1 MNTRRVWSRVAA
13 MAALSLLPLPGM
25 VRAAPEYES
34 SEVMVP
40 VRDGIKLHTVLV
52 RPKGAERP
60 LPILLQRTPYG
71 VPARARESQMRG
83 PLKSMADDGYIFAF
97 QDIRGRF
104 GSEGTFVLERPARDA
119 SDPKAVDETT
129 DAYDTIDWLVKNVAG
144 NNGRVGMWGIS
155 YPGWL
160 TVQALLEPHP
170 ALRAASPQASPGDQ
184 FLCDDEHHNG
194 AFRLSP
200 VFQYLAVMGR
210 AKEFTPFDY
219 GRRDLY
225 EWFLDL
231 GPLSNVDARHFH
243 GKVSGWNDPV
253 EHPDY
258 DRYWRE
264 RALPPRLG
272 RPRVPTLNVVG
283 WWDQEDFSGP
293 LRIYEAFEKHDSD
306 GLNSLVAGPWNHGGW
321 MRSDGD
327 RLGPVTFGRPTS
339 RDFRDEVMAPWFARH
354 LKDKDK
360 AGPAVPEARVFRTG
374 ENAWQT
380 YDRWPP
386 REARPRS
393 LYARA
398 GGRLAFEPP
407 PAAPDGDPGFDAY
420 LSDPAHPVPFR
431 PRPIG
436 TDIIFGK
443 NGQVTGNPEWGE
455 WLVQDQ
461 RFVHQRPDVLS
472 YETAPLERDLDL
484 AGPITARLFAST
496 SGTDCD
502 WVVKLIDVYPEDDPA
517 MGGYQLIIAD
527 EVFRARYRKAFDRPE
542 PLTADRVESYVI
554 DLHHGAHRF
563 RKGHKVMVQVQST
576 WFPLIDRNPQTYVP
590 NIYRAKET
598 DFRPATQRVF
608 RTDHYPTAIE
618 LTVLP
623 D

>member
-1 MNTRRVWSRVAA
+1 MNMQQLCSRIAA
-13 MAALSLLPLPGM
+13 TAAVFLMAPSGIS
-25 VRAAPEYES
+25 RAAIEYKS

-52 RPKGAERP
+52 RPKGAEGP

-71 VPARARESQMRG
+71 VPARAMEAQTQG
-83 PLKSMADDGYIFAF
+83 PLKRMADDGYIFAF

-119 SDPKAVDETT
+119 SDPKSTDETT
-129 DAYDTIDWLVKNVAG
+129 DAYDSIDWLVKNVAG
-144 NNGRVGMWGIS
+144 NNGRVGIWGIS

-225 EWFLDL
+225 DWFLDL

-243 GKVSGWNDPV
+243 GKVSAWNDAV

-264 RALPPRLG
+264 RAVPPRLG
-272 RPRVPTLNVVG
+272 HPRVPTLNVVG

-293 LRIYEAFEKHDSD
+293 LRIYEAFEKQDTD
-306 GLNSLVAGPWNHGGW
+306 GLNSLVVGPWNHGGW
-321 MRSDGD
+321 MRTDGD

-339 RDFRDEVMAPWFARH
+339 RDFREEVMAPWFARH
-354 LKDKDK
+354 LKDKP
-360 AGPAVPEARVFRTG
+360 GLTVPEARVFRTG
-374 ENAWQT
+374 ENAWHT

-386 REARPRS
+386 REARPRY

-398 GGRLAFEPP
+398 GGKLAFEPP
-407 PAAPDGDPGFDAY
+407 LAAPDGDPGFDSY

-436 TDIIFGK
+436 TDVIISKDGR
-443 NGQVTGNPEWGE
+443 VTGNPEWSE

-472 YETAPLERDLDL
+472 YETAPLGRDVDL
-484 AGPITARLFAST
+484 AGRITARLFAST

-517 MGGYQLIIAD
+517 MGGYQLIIAN

-542 PLTADRVESYVI
+542 PLTADRVEPYVI

-563 RKGHKVMVQVQST
+563 RTGHRIMVQIQST

-590 NIYRAKET
+590 NIYRATEI

-608 RTDHYPTAIE
+608 RTDRYPTAIE

>member
-1 MNTRRVWSRVAA
+1 V
-13 MAALSLLPLPGM
+13 
-25 VRAAPEYES
+25 
-34 SEVMVP
+34 
-40 VRDGIKLHTVLV
+40 
-52 RPKGAERP
+52 ER
-60 LPILLQRTPYG
+60 
-71 VPARARESQMRG
+71 
-83 PLKSMADDGYIFAF
+83 
-97 QDIRGRF
+97 
-104 GSEGTFVLERPARDA
+104 
-119 SDPKAVDETT
+119 
-129 DAYDTIDWLVKNVAG
+129 
-144 NNGRVGMWGIS
+144 NNGRVGIWGIS

-160 TVQALLEPHP
+160 TVQALIEPHP
-170 ALRAASPQASPGDQ
+170 ALKAASPQAAPGDQ

-200 VFQYLAVMGR
+200 TFQFLAIMGR
-210 AKEFTPFDY
+210 SKDFTPFDY

-243 GKVSGWNDPV
+243 GQVSAWNELV

-258 DRYWRE
+258 DRYWRH
-264 RALPPRLG
+264 RAVPPRLG
-272 RPRVPTLNVVG
+272 RPRVPSLHVIG
-283 WWDQEDFSGP
+283 WWDQEDFAGP
-293 LRIYEAFEKHDSD
+293 LRIYEAFEKHDRD
-306 GLNSLVAGPWNHGGW
+306 NLNSLVVGPWNHGGW
-321 MRSDGD
+321 MRSEGD
-327 RLGPVTFGRPTS
+327 RLGPVTFGAPTS
-339 RDFRDEVMAPWFARH
+339 RDFLARILAPWFARH
-354 LKDKDK
+354 LKPK
-360 AGPAVPEARVFRTG
+360 GPDGPPVPEAQIFRTG
-374 ENAWQT
+374 ENAWRSF
-380 YDRWPP
+380 DRWPP
-386 REARPRS
+386 REARTRS
-393 LYARA
+393 LFARA

-436 TDIIFGK
+436 TDLIFGK
-443 NGQVTGNPEWGE
+443 NGQVTGNPEWSE

-484 AGPITARLFAST
+484 AGPINARLFAST

-502 WVVKLIDVYPEDDPA
+502 WVIKLIDVYPEDDPA

-542 PLTADRVESYVI
+542 PLVPDRVEAYVI

-576 WFPLIDRNPQTYVP
+576 LFPLIDRNPQTYVP

-608 RTDHYPTAIE
+608 HTDRYPTAIE
-618 LTVLP
+618 LTVQP
-623 D
+623 DSRDR